1 MNSQPDLVESRDEMC
16 ANPTDSILS
25 FVSCKSVTSLSDVTP
40 PRSGILAPS
49 IRIHHLGAFSGIGR
63 HSVHVPSS
71 WKGKEQRTAELKY
84 SQVFIMWPD
93 LPAGELRISLTEKTE
108 FLLQS
113 GKNERKGH

>member
-1 MNSQPDLVESRDEMC
+1 MARNS
-16 ANPTDSILS
+16 
-25 FVSCKSVTSLSDVTP
+25 
-40 PRSGILAPS
+40 
-49 IRIHHLGAFSGIGR
+49 LGEGETG
-63 HSVHVPSS
+63 
-71 WKGKEQRTAELKY
+71 KGKEQRTAELKY